1 MQSSRQ
7 EDEDFCVEDI
17 KNQIREDNAST
28 LDRLERC
35 RRHAASTLA
44 TSEAVRLRL
53 QSQGQSIERSRA
65 HLIEAGVQTQLAS
78 DNIEELQ
85 SLTGKAGT
93 FGPSISKKR
102 KDDCNHRDAEPEL
115 RDVQA
120 TSADNSASNKICH
133 SWNST
138 HAAGL
143 KYQFEATEEDMQMET
158 KINARM

>member
-7 EDEDFCVEDI
+7 EDEDCVEDI
-17 KNQIREDNAST
+17 KNQIRKYNAST

-35 RRHAASTLA
+35 RRHAASTLP

-65 HLIEAGVQTQLAS
+65 HLIEAGVQTQFAS

-93 FGPSISKKR
+93 FRSTFSKKR
-102 KDDCNHRDAEPEL
+102 KDGCNHWDAESEL

-120 TSADNSASNKICH
+120 TLVDNSASNRICH
-133 SWNST
+133 SWTPN

-143 KYQFEATEEDMQMET
+143 EYQFEATEEDMQMET
-158 KINARM
+158 KINGRM